1 MDASCKYSL
10 NEVVGS
16 AWVQTSEKLLRASL
30 MFSDQ
35 VSVTTP
41 GSGIRIV
48 LKNNPS
54 VPQSVFTIGFHNHG

>member
-41 GSGIRIV
+41 GSGIRISAV
-48 LKNNPS
+48 KRS
-54 VPQSVFTIGFHNHG
+54 IGFTIGFHYHREGPY

>member
-48 LKNNPS
+48 L
-54 VPQSVFTIGFHNHG
+54 